1 MSRINN
7 QIKLAQEMQVSG
19 FNVVTCG
26 HCGTVNIH
34 RMSQEDIECWSC
46 GYSSEPC
53 DFPDYFYEGMPEQ
66 TNETSS

>member
-7 QIKLAQEMQVSG
+7 QIHLIQEMQVSG

-34 RMSQEDIECWSC
+34 RMNEEDIQCWWC
-46 GYSSEPC
+46 QFTGEPC

-66 TNETSS
+66 TNETP